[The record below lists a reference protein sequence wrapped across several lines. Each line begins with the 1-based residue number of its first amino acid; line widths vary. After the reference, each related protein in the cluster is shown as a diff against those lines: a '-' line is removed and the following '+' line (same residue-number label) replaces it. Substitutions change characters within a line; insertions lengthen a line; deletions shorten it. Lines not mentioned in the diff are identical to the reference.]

1 MGTAVTRAHSDTHLF
16 RRGAAFGIPGMEVD
30 GMDVLEVREAA
41 RTAIDHARGGEG
53 PYILEMKTYRYR
65 GHSMSDPAKYRTR
78 EEVDKVREH
87 NDPIKRCE
95 QRIFDAKFATE
106 AELKDIDNEIK
117 AIVKESADFSL
128 ESPEPAPSE
137 LYTDVLA

>member
-1 MGTAVTRAHSDTHLF
+1 
-16 RRGAAFGIPGMEVD
+16 MEVD
-30 GMDVLEVREAA
+30 GMDVIEVREAA
-41 RTAIDHARGGEG
+41 RTAIDHARSGEG

-95 QRIFDAKFATE
+95 QRLFDAKFATE
-106 AELKDIDNEIK
+106 AELKLIDSEIK
-117 AIVKESADFSL
+117 EIVKEAADFSL
-128 ESPEPAPSE
+128 ASPEPPASD
-137 LYTDVLA
+137 LYADVLA

>member
-1 MGTAVTRAHSDTHLF
+1 
-16 RRGAAFGIPGMEVD
+16 
-30 GMDVLEVREAA
+30 
-41 RTAIDHARGGEG
+41 
-53 PYILEMKTYRYR
+53 
-65 GHSMSDPAKYRTR
+65 MSDPAKYRTR

-106 AELKDIDNEIK
+106 AELKDIDSELK
-117 AIVKESADFSL
+117 AIVKTAADFSL
-128 ESPEPAPSE
+128 ESPEPRSSE

>member
-1 MGTAVTRAHSDTHLF
+1 
-16 RRGAAFGIPGMEVD
+16 
-30 GMDVLEVREAA
+30 VLEVREAA
-41 RTAIDHARGGEG
+41 RVAVDHAREGKG

-78 EEVDKVREH
+78 EEVDNVREH

-95 QRIFDAKFATE
+95 QRIFDGKFATE
-106 AELKDIDNEIK
+106 ATLKEIDNEIK
-117 AIVKESADFSL
+117 AIVKDAADFSL
-128 ESPEPAPSE
+128 ASPEPAPSE